1 MQTQTTL
8 TLIVNLNG
16 ILCVYGQEAQRQVSE
31 TKKNKQ
37 KLSSRG
43 TGLIKGISLIELISS
58 IKGIETY
65 ASHKVIT
72 SDNCMEVSD

>member
-31 TKKNKQ
+31 TKKTNKNSAVGAQ
-37 KLSSRG
+37 
-43 TGLIKGISLIELISS
+43 GLLK
-58 IKGIETY
+58 
-65 ASHKVIT
+65 AFH
-72 SDNCMEVSD
+72 